1 MKKGYRTILTVVV
14 VVLVAIVGAA
24 VAFAQGAPTDEAPAA
39 GTEQAIPFG
48 GRHGFGMR
56 PERGMMQ
63 DIVDPE
69 AMHAALADALGL
81 TVDELDAAHAEGK
94 RLPEIAEEQG
104 VAIEDVQ
111 AAMQAAWE
119 TAVNDALAAG
129 TITQEQADMLIAH
142 GGRFAMG
149 SMGGRGGDGMR
160 GDMGLMQTIFDR
172 DAVKAVIAETLGM
185 TVEELDAAHADGQR
199 LPEIADAQGVTMDE
213 IQTAVEA
220 ARTAA
225 IEDALAAGTITQEQA
240 DMLLSHPWQPGGP
253 HGGHHGGPRNGF
265 GNPQGQ
271 FGGNGAGFQQFT
283 PQGADQNA

>member
-1 MKKGYRTILTVVV
+1 MKKNYRTILTVVV

-24 VAFAQGAPTDEAPAA
+24 VAFAQTAPTDEAPATGA
-39 GTEQAIPFG
+39 EQVLPFG

-56 PERGMMQ
+56 PERGLMQ

-69 AMHAALADALGL
+69 AMHTALANALGL
-81 TVDELDAAHAEGK
+81 TVDELEAARAAGQ
-94 RLPEIAEEQG
+94 RLPEIADAQG
-104 VAIEDVQ
+104 VTMEDVQ

-129 TITQEQADMLIAH
+129 TITQEQADMLIAR

-149 SMGGRGGDGMR
+149 PMDGHGDK
-160 GDMGLMQTIFDR
+160 GLMETIFNR
-172 DAVKAVIAETLGM
+172 DAVQAVIADTLGM
-185 TVEELDAAHADGQR
+185 TVEELEAAHADGQR
-199 LPEIADAQGVTMDE
+199 LPEIADAQGVTME
-213 IQTAVEA
+213 AIQTAVEA

-240 DMLLSHPWQPGGP
+240 DSLLSHPWQPGGHGP
-253 HGGHHGGPRNGF
+253 HGGGRHGGPRGGF
-265 GNPQGQ
+265 SDPQGQ
-271 FGGNGAGFQQFT
+271 FDGNGAGFQQIN